1 MLQQHRGV
9 FGGRHQ
15 TDMRA
20 LLDQKDVIRSLRL
33 EVKRTGSQK
42 AWAKPNS
49 DSASFAVSDRTI
61 VIPRATATRAIRS
74 VTPSVAG
81 TGRYGA
87 ASAGYRTSI
96 GGVER
101 FPDGIRDR
109 AGANNRR
116 LGHD

>member
-1 MLQQHRGV
+1 LRTRRICPLSGRSGHAPWCGSDRLGRG
-9 FGGRHQ
+9 
-15 TDMRA
+15 
-20 LLDQKDVIRSLRL
+20 S
-33 EVKRTGSQK
+33 
-42 AWAKPNS
+42 PNS

-61 VIPRATATRAIRS
+61 VVLRATATRAIRS

-96 GGVER
+96 GGIER